1 MPNPRKSKLT
11 TLLKHDT
18 KLLSERPELCR
29 LVGLD
34 EVGRGS
40 LISGVVGGA
49 VWIPTKLN
57 REQKTLL
64 KWLDDSKKL
73 TANTRKEI
81 AEGIHSFCLVGIG
94 IAEKEEVDDINVH
107 YASLLALYRAFAQ
120 LSKQAEST
128 TDHPDWFLLMD
139 GRAIIPDLPK
149 SMQKAIIKGDGLSAS
164 IAAASVVA
172 KVYRDNMVQG
182 LAKHYP
188 GYEWEHNMG
197 YATPA
202 HLRGI
207 RELGIT
213 PLHRKNFKQAH
224 QQLLLPL
231 DESKKEFVAAF

>member
-1 MPNPRKSKLT
+1 MPSPRKSKLAS
-11 TLLKHDT
+11 LLKHDT
-18 KLLSERPELCR
+18 TLLKERSNLCR

-40 LISGVVGGA
+40 LISSVVGGA

-73 TANTRKEI
+73 TAKPREEI

-94 IAEKEEVDDINVH
+94 IAEKEEIDDLNVH

-120 LSKQAEST
+120 LCKRANST
-128 TDHPDWFLLMD
+128 PEHPDWYLLMD

-149 SMQKAIIKGDGLSAS
+149 SMQRAIVKGDGLSAS
-164 IAAASVVA
+164 IAAASIVA
-172 KVYRDNMVQG
+172 KVYRDKMVQG
-182 LAKHYP
+182 LAEHYP
-188 GYEWEHNMG
+188 GYEWDQNMG

-231 DESKKEFVAAF
+231 DESETDALATV